1 MVGRNRVNEIVYHV
15 LVSIGALI
23 MVYPLLWMVL
33 SSFKPT
39 DMVLPTA
46 DRLFPPSGRW
56 TTIPAAGKGFRADS
70 FGSSL
75 ANSFFISLVS
85 TFGTLLSSAFVAY
98 ALQRLKFRMRKLL
111 FVLVLSTMM
120 LPAQILMIPQFMWY
134 RHLNWVGTYY
144 PMILPYFFAIQGFFV
159 YLIMNFHQRL
169 PKSLDEAANIDGC
182 SYYGI
187 FFHVVLPLIVPAL
200 VTSAIFSFIW
210 RWDDYLSALL
220 YVNRAGMRPVSLAL
234 QLFNDPSSGSDIGS
248 TLGDVHPV
256 HRTGDRYLPGFPEI
270 ARGGHRLYRH
280 QGLKNLHGKVTAETI

>member
-1 MVGRNRVNEIVYHV
+1 MVGKSRIKEAIYHI
-15 LVSIGALI
+15 LVTCGALI
-23 MVYPLLWMVL
+23 MVYPLLWMIL

-39 DMVLPTA
+39 ETILPTA
-46 DRLFPPSGRW
+46 DQLIPTTW
-56 TTIPAAGKGFRADS
+56 TLANYVQGWKGFMGYTFAT
-70 FGSSL
+70 FF
-75 ANSFFISLVS
+75 ANSFFISLTS
-85 TFGTLLSSAFVAY
+85 TFGTLMSSAFVAY
-98 ALQRLKFRMRKLL
+98 ALQRLKFKMRGLL

-159 YLIMNFHQRL
+159 YLIMNFIGGI
-169 PKSLDEAANIDGC
+169 PKSLDEAAKIDGC

-187 FFHVVLPLIVPAL
+187 FFRVILPLIVPAL

-220 YVNRAGMRPVSLAL
+220 YVNRASMRPISLAL

-248 TLGDVHPV
+248 TLAMSTLSIVPATIIFLLFQKSLVEGIAS
-256 HRTGDRYLPGFPEI
+256 TGIKG
-270 ARGGHRLYRH
+270 
-280 QGLKNLHGKVTAETI
+280 